1 MNPNLEAIR
10 HRIEH
15 EDNLLNQR
23 LSWLVGSQ
31 SFLVTAFAILL
42 NGVQQEAQMTPF
54 AHARH
59 LLIALLPW
67 VSLACITLLWL
78 TVAGAVWSMMRLR
91 AAAAAVTGPTDPPV
105 HSPAPIRRLGL
116 AAPVAIPAVFLVLW
130 LALLHALRP

>member
-1 MNPNLEAIR
+1 MNPHLEFIR

-42 NGVQQEAQMTPF
+42 NGVQQEASMTPF
-54 AHARH
+54 ANARH

-78 TVAGAVWSMMRLR
+78 TVAGAVWSMIRLR
-91 AAAAAVTGPTDPPV
+91 AAAVIGPDDLPV

-116 AAPVAIPAVFLVLW
+116 AAPVAIPAVFFVLW
-130 LALLHALRP
+130 LALLHSLRP

>member
-42 NGVQQEAQMTPF
+42 NGVQQEARITPF
-54 AHARH
+54 ANARH

-67 VSLACITLLWL
+67 VSLACIALLWL
-78 TVAGAVWSMMRLR
+78 TVAGAVWSMTRLR
-91 AAAAAVTGPTDPPV
+91 AAAAVLGPDDPPV

-116 AAPVAIPAVFLVLW
+116 AAPVAIPAIFLVLW